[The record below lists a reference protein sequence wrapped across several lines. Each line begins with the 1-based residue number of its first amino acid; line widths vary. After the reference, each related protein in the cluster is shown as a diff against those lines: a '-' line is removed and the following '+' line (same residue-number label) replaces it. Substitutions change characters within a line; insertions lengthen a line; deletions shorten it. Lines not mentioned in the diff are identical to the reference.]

1 MRCCGVGLILG
12 AKLKKKWCF
21 DNFGGFNKPMRFLK
35 PHRFAMIHSFSTHSL
50 LCYLKKIAIY
60 LHIIFNQT
68 LFFNFHLKIIMNQTL
83 FFALIAI
90 SVASSASAQTIHQ
103 ATVNVTTQSV
113 SREVALQS
121 NGGVLKSQ
129 LKPRSGANDKAQT
142 PFIKY
147 FWEYGDGN
155 FSTDER
161 PLHPYNTEGGQ
172 KVQLFM
178 TPCYT
183 LDKIL
188 PVTQTIQTN
197 KSSIA
202 YKSPNESWSGNLRM
216 TSNLSLHNIKA
227 VRANDAFVGI
237 ASLRNPLSDTRN
249 AKLYIFY
256 NKINQVKAVGKILNI
271 KDSRIY
277 RSTEGVFGTESSI
290 VNTLKKDYYDVK
302 VFNINSL
309 DKTARNIFMTFEVL
323 NKTGFE
329 KIKDLDIVA
338 AMVVDGSPNVEQ
350 NTLSFKTASSFD
362 PNNIKA
368 PGLMSFRFVENKP
381 FKFRINFE
389 NIGNNPATSVQVKAT
404 VPDILEA
411 NSIKNIKMM
420 PAFKNNLTRDS
431 AMKYTISPDGKLIT
445 FAFSNIDI
453 SGTKEDWKPKKESS
467 QGYIEYELKPKNG
480 IRKRGFDSNA
490 EIIFDNNTP
499 IIADKDKTNFRNGL
513 SIGVKVGMNYQP
525 NTEGSNYFIGATY
538 SAYRPAG
545 IYLQMEAMVDLTKR
559 IVERDTATSYV
570 TKIPPDTQFGYFKAD
585 SFVFAEKYRRTNSIR
600 LVPIHLR
607 YDFSKFVS
615 VGLGLNADVSFS
627 TVQRFQTPSTIK
639 YYRDFSTQFPTIIA
653 EKCQY
658 GRKQL
663 SSITKTDIDYGI
675 FGDIAFGNYSHGL
688 SVGLRAMQPFKM
700 GSATP
705 ISDIS
710 PSITAQPKPKI
721 SFQIYLSY
729 KIL

>member
-1 MRCCGVGLILG
+1 
-12 AKLKKKWCF
+12 
-21 DNFGGFNKPMRFLK
+21 
-35 PHRFAMIHSFSTHSL
+35 
-50 LCYLKKIAIY
+50 
-60 LHIIFNQT
+60 
-68 LFFNFHLKIIMNQTL
+68 MNQTL

-559 IVERDTATSYV
+559 YVSRDSQKLSGRTDYAPPTNSGLRSYKDSIATV
-570 TKIPPDTQFGYFKAD
+570 
-585 SFVFAEKYRRTNSIR
+585 EKYNFTNSIR
-600 LVPIHLR
+600 FIPVQFR
-607 YDFSKFVS
+607 YDFKFVS
-615 VGLGLNADVSFS
+615 FGIGVNADLSF
-627 TVQRFQTPSTIK
+627 VKEQTYREVTEYK
-639 YYRDFSTQFPTIIA
+639 YYITDPTRVLPPNIP
-653 EKCQY
+653 CY
-658 GRKQL
+658 LGRTGPD
-663 SSITKTDIDYGI
+663 TKNTTKIEFGY
-675 FGDIAFGNYSHGL
+675 FGDLAIGNYSSGI
-688 SVGLRAMQPFKM
+688 SVGIRYNQSVKKDTKPFLQ
-700 GSATP
+700 A
-705 ISDIS
+705 
-710 PSITAQPKPKI
+710 
-721 SFQIYLSY
+721 YLSY

>member
-1 MRCCGVGLILG
+1 MLLSTLIT
-12 AKLKKKWCF
+12 
-21 DNFGGFNKPMRFLK
+21 
-35 PHRFAMIHSFSTHSL
+35 FSVV
-50 LCYLKKIAIY
+50 
-60 LHIIFNQT
+60 F
-68 LFFNFHLKIIMNQTL
+68 
-83 FFALIAI
+83 
-90 SVASSASAQTIHQ
+90 SVSAQTIHQ
-103 ATVNVTTQSV
+103 ATVNVTTQTV

-121 NGGVLKSQ
+121 NGSVLKSQ
-129 LKPRSGANDKAQT
+129 LKPRSGASANAEK

-147 FWEYGDGN
+147 FWEFGDGN
-155 FSTDER
+155 YSTDER
-161 PLHPYNTEGGQ
+161 PLHAYNTEGGQ

-183 LDKIL
+183 LDKIK
-188 PVTQTIQTN
+188 PAIQTVQTN

-202 YKSPNESWSGNLRM
+202 YKSPNESWSGNLRI

-227 VRANDAFVGI
+227 VRANDVFVGI

-256 NKINQVKAVGKILNI
+256 NKINQVKTTGKILML

-277 RSTEGVFGTESSI
+277 RSTEGVYGQESTI
-290 VNTLKKDYYDVK
+290 VEKFKKEYYDVK
-302 VFNINSL
+302 VFKINDL
-309 DKTARNIFMTFEVL
+309 DKNARNVFMTFEVME
-323 NKTGFE
+323 KPGFE
-329 KIKDLDIVA
+329 RIKDLDIVA
-338 AMVVDGSPNVEQ
+338 AVVMDGSPNVEQ

-368 PGLMSFRFVENKP
+368 PGTMSFRFVENKP

-389 NIGNNPATSVQVKAT
+389 NIGNNPATSVKVKAS

-411 NSIKNIKMM
+411 NSIQNVKMV
-420 PAFKNNLTRDS
+420 PAFKNTLTKDS
-431 AMKYTISPDGKLIT
+431 AMKYSISPDGKFINFT
-445 FAFSNIDI
+445 FSNIDI
-453 SGTKEDWKPKKESS
+453 SGIKEDWKPKKKDS
-467 QGYIEYELKPKNG
+467 QGYIEYELKPKKD

-499 IIADKDKTNFRNGL
+499 IIADKDKTYFRTGI
-513 SIGVKVGMNYQP
+513 SIGVKAGVNYQP

-545 IYLQMEAMVDLTKR
+545 IYLQMEAMVDLTKK
-559 IVERDTATSYV
+559 ITQRDTITQRTTLKSTTQDARLGYTANY
-570 TKIPPDTQFGYFKAD
+570 DTL
-585 SFVFAEKYRRTNSIR
+585 VFSEKYARTNSIR
-600 LVPIHLR
+600 IVPVHFR

-627 TVQRFQTPSTIK
+627 TIQRFQTPSTIK
-639 YYRDFSTQFPTIIA
+639 YRFINTTVIASETCQF
-653 EKCQY
+653 
-658 GRKQL
+658 GRKQI

-688 SVGLRAMQPFKM
+688 SFGLRAMQPFKM

-710 PSITAQPKPKI
+710 PETSSKPKPKI
-721 SFQIYLSY
+721 SFQLYVSY

>member
-1 MRCCGVGLILG
+1 
-12 AKLKKKWCF
+12 
-21 DNFGGFNKPMRFLK
+21 
-35 PHRFAMIHSFSTHSL
+35 
-50 LCYLKKIAIY
+50 
-60 LHIIFNQT
+60 
-68 LFFNFHLKIIMNQTL
+68 MNQTL
-83 FFALIAI
+83 LTTLIALSVI
-90 SVASSASAQTIHQ
+90 SSMSAQTLHQ

-121 NGGVLKSQ
+121 NGVALKSQ
-129 LKPRSGANDKAQT
+129 LKPRSGASANAEK

-147 FWEYGDGN
+147 FWEFGDGT
-155 FSTDER
+155 FSTDEK
-161 PLHPYNTEGGQ
+161 PLHTYNTEGGQ

-183 LDKIL
+183 LDKIK
-188 PVTQTIQTN
+188 PAIQTIQTN

-202 YKSPNESWSGNLRM
+202 SKNPEPSWKGTLLM
-216 TSNLSLHNIKA
+216 TSNLTLHNIKA
-227 VRANDAFVGI
+227 VRANDVFVGI
-237 ASLRNPLSDTRN
+237 ASLRNPLSDKRN

-256 NKINQVKAVGKILNI
+256 NKKNQVKEAKKILLL
-271 KDSRIY
+271 KDARIY
-277 RSTEGVFGTESSI
+277 RTTEGVYGQESAMI
-290 VNTLKKDYYDVK
+290 NKLNKDYYDVK
-302 VFNINSL
+302 VFKVNEL
-309 DKTARNIFMTFEVL
+309 DKTARNVFMTFEVME
-323 NKTGFE
+323 KPGFE
-329 KIKDLDIVA
+329 RIKDLDIVA

-411 NSIKNIKMM
+411 SSIQNIKMV
-420 PAFKNNLTRDS
+420 PAFTTNNVRDS
-431 AMKYTISPDGKLIT
+431 AMKYTISSDGKFIN

-453 SGTKEDWKPKKESS
+453 SGIKEDWKPKKKAS
-467 QGYIEYELKPKNG
+467 QGYIEYELKPKQG

-499 IIADKDKTNFRNGL
+499 IIADKDKTQFRDGL
-513 SIGVKVGMNYQP
+513 SIGVKAGMNYQP

-538 SAYRPAG
+538 SSYRPAG

-559 IVERDTATSYV
+559 IVEHDTATSYV

-600 LVPIHLR
+600 LVPIHFR

>member
-1 MRCCGVGLILG
+1 MLLSTLIT
-12 AKLKKKWCF
+12 
-21 DNFGGFNKPMRFLK
+21 
-35 PHRFAMIHSFSTHSL
+35 FSVV
-50 LCYLKKIAIY
+50 
-60 LHIIFNQT
+60 F
-68 LFFNFHLKIIMNQTL
+68 
-83 FFALIAI
+83 
-90 SVASSASAQTIHQ
+90 SVSAQTIHQ
-103 ATVNVTTQSV
+103 ATVNVITQSV

-121 NGGVLKSQ
+121 NGSVLKSQ
-129 LKPRSGANDKAQT
+129 LKPRSGASANAEK

-147 FWEYGDGN
+147 FWEFGDGSY
-155 FSTDER
+155 STEER

-183 LDKIL
+183 LDKIK
-188 PVTQTIQTN
+188 PAFQTIQTN

-202 YKSPNESWSGNLRM
+202 YKSSNESWNGNLRM

-227 VRANDAFVGI
+227 VRANDVFVSI
-237 ASLRNPLSDTRN
+237 ASLRNPLNTTSN

-256 NKINQVKAVGKILNI
+256 NKKDQVKAAGKIFML

-277 RSTEGVFGTESSI
+277 RTTEGVYGQESAI
-290 VNTLKKDYYDVK
+290 IEKLNKDYYDVK
-302 VFNINSL
+302 VFKVNDL
-309 DKTARNIFMTFEVL
+309 DKTARNVFMTFEVME
-323 NKTGFE
+323 KPGFE
-329 KIKDLDIVA
+329 RIKDLDIVA
-338 AMVVDGSPNVEQ
+338 AVVMDGSTNVEQ
-350 NTLSFKTASSFD
+350 NILSFKTASSFD

-368 PGLMSFRFVENKP
+368 PGTMSFRFVENKP

-389 NIGNNPATSVQVKAT
+389 NIGNNPATSVKVKAT
-404 VPDILEA
+404 VPNILEA
-411 NSIKNIKMM
+411 NSIQNIKMV
-420 PAFKNNLTRDS
+420 PAFKNTLTKDS
-431 AMKYTISPDGKLIT
+431 AMKYTISPDGKFIT

-453 SGTKEDWKPKKESS
+453 SGTKEDLKFKKKDS
-467 QGYIEYELKPKNG
+467 QGFIEYELKPKKD

-490 EIIFDNNTP
+490 EIIFDNNAP
-499 IIADKDKTNFRNGL
+499 IIADKDKTDFRTGISL
-513 SIGVKVGMNYQP
+513 GVKAGMNYQP

-538 SAYRPAG
+538 SGYRPAG

-559 IVERDTATSYV
+559 VVERDTATRYI
-570 TKIPPDTQFGYFKAD
+570 TKLPLETQYNYIQAD

-600 LVPIHLR
+600 LVPVHLR

-639 YYRDFSTQFPTIIA
+639 YRRNISTQTPIIVA

-705 ISDIS
+705 ISDVS
-710 PSITAQPKPKI
+710 PTLTAQPKPKI
-721 SFQIYLSY
+721 SFQLYLSY

>member
-1 MRCCGVGLILG
+1 M
-12 AKLKKKWCF
+12 
-21 DNFGGFNKPMRFLK
+21 
-35 PHRFAMIHSFSTHSL
+35 S
-50 LCYLKKIAIY
+50 
-60 LHIIFNQT
+60 IIFNQT
-68 LFFNFHLKIIMNQTL
+68 LFLNFHLKIIMNQML
-83 FFALIAI
+83 LSALIAI
-90 SVASSASAQTIHQ
+90 GVVSSVSAQTIHQ

-121 NGGVLKSQ
+121 NGSVLKSQ
-129 LKPRSGANDKAQT
+129 LKPRSGASDKASQ

-147 FWEYGDGN
+147 FWEFGDGN

-161 PLHPYNTEGGQ
+161 PLHPYKIEGSQ

-183 LDKIL
+183 LDKIKPAL
-188 PVTQTIQTN
+188 QIVQTS

-202 YKSPNESWSGNLRM
+202 YKSPNESWSGIIRM

-227 VRANDAFVGI
+227 VRSNDVFVGI

-256 NKINQVKAVGKILNI
+256 NKKDQVKEVKKILLL
-271 KDSRIY
+271 KDTRIY
-277 RSTEGVFGTESSI
+277 RTTEGVYGQESGI
-290 VNTLKKDYYDVK
+290 IEKLNKDYYDVK
-302 VFNINSL
+302 VFKVNEL
-309 DKTARNIFMTFEVL
+309 DKTARNVFMTFEVME
-323 NKTGFE
+323 KAGFE

-368 PGLMSFRFVENKP
+368 PGTMSFRFVENKP

-389 NIGNNPATSVQVKAT
+389 NIGNNPATSVKVKAS

-411 NSIKNIKMM
+411 TSIQNIKMI
-420 PAFKNNLTRDS
+420 PAFKTNNARDS
-431 AMKYTISPDGKLIT
+431 AMKYTISPDGKFIE

-453 SGTKEDWKPKKESS
+453 SGIKEDWKPKKEAS
-467 QGYIEYELKPKNG
+467 QGYIEYELKPKKD

-499 IIADKDKTNFRNGL
+499 IIADKDKTDFRTGISL
-513 SIGVKVGMNYQP
+513 GVKAGMNYQP

-538 SAYRPAG
+538 SGYRPAG
-545 IYLQMEAMVDLTKR
+545 IYLQMEAMIDLTKR
-559 IVERDTATSYV
+559 IVERDTATSYI
-570 TKIPPDTQFGYFKAD
+570 TKLQPDTRLGYIQAD

-600 LVPIHLR
+600 LVPVHFR

-639 YYRDFSTQFPTIIA
+639 YRRDNSTQTPIILT

-705 ISDIS
+705 ISDVL
-710 PSITAQPKPKI
+710 PATTAQPKPKI
-721 SFQIYLSY
+721 SFQLYLSY

>member
-1 MRCCGVGLILG
+1 MQ
-12 AKLKKKWCF
+12 
-21 DNFGGFNKPMRFLK
+21 
-35 PHRFAMIHSFSTHSL
+35 
-50 LCYLKKIAIY
+50 
-60 LHIIFNQT
+60 QT
-68 LFFNFHLKIIMNQTL
+68 LLSTL
-83 FFALIAI
+83 MVFG
-90 SVASSASAQTIHQ
+90 VVSSMSAQTIHQ
-103 ATVNVTTQSV
+103 ATINVNTQSV

-121 NGGVLKSQ
+121 NGSVLKSQ
-129 LKPRSGANDKAQT
+129 LKPRSGASDKAAQ

-147 FWEYGDGN
+147 FWEFGDGN
-155 FSTDER
+155 YSTDER
-161 PLHPYNTEGGQ
+161 PLHPYKVDGSQ

-183 LDKIL
+183 LDKIK
-188 PVTQTIQTN
+188 PAIQTVQTS

-227 VRANDAFVGI
+227 VRSNDVFVGI

-256 NKINQVKAVGKILNI
+256 NKKDQVKEAKKILLL
-271 KDSRIY
+271 KDTRIY
-277 RSTEGVFGTESSI
+277 RTTEGVYAQESAI
-290 VNTLKKDYYDVK
+290 IEKINKDYYDVK
-302 VFNINSL
+302 VFKVNEL
-309 DKTARNIFMTFEVL
+309 DKTARNVFMTFEVME
-323 NKTGFE
+323 KPGFE
-329 KIKDLDIVA
+329 KIKDLDVLA
-338 AMVVDGSPNVEQ
+338 AMVIDGSPNVEQ
-350 NTLSFKTASSFD
+350 NALSFKTASSFD

-389 NIGNNPATSVQVKAT
+389 NIGNNPATSVIVKAT
-404 VPDILEA
+404 IPDILEA
-411 NSIKNIKMM
+411 NSIQNIKMV
-420 PAFKNNLTRDS
+420 PAFKANNVRDS
-431 AMKYTISPDGKLIT
+431 AMKYTISPDGKFIT

-453 SGTKEDWKPKKESS
+453 SGIKEEWKPKKEAS
-467 QGYIEYELKPKNG
+467 QGYIEYELKPKKD

-490 EIIFDNNTP
+490 EIVFDNNTP
-499 IIADKDKTNFRNGL
+499 IIADKDNTQFRDGL
-513 SIGVKVGMNYQP
+513 SIGVKAGMNYQP

-538 SAYRPAG
+538 SGYRPAR

-559 IVERDTATSYV
+559 IVERDTATSYI
-570 TKIPPDTQFGYFKAD
+570 TKIPAETQFNYFKAD

-607 YDFSKFVS
+607 YDFLKFVS

-639 YYRDFSTQFPTIIA
+639 YRFINTTAIAA
-653 EKCQY
+653 EKCQF

-705 ISDIS
+705 ISDIL
-710 PSITAQPKPKI
+710 PVATAQPKPKI

>member
-1 MRCCGVGLILG
+1 ML
-12 AKLKKKWCF
+12 
-21 DNFGGFNKPMRFLK
+21 
-35 PHRFAMIHSFSTHSL
+35 FS
-50 LCYLKKIAIY
+50 
-60 LHIIFNQT
+60 
-68 LFFNFHLKIIMNQTL
+68 
-83 FFALIAI
+83 ALIAI
-90 SVASSASAQTIHQ
+90 GVVSSMSAQTIHQ

-121 NGGVLKSQ
+121 NGMTLKSQ
-129 LKPRSGANDKAQT
+129 LKPRSGASANAEK

-147 FWEYGDGN
+147 FWEFGDGN
-155 FSTDER
+155 YSIEER
-161 PLHPYNTEGGQ
+161 PMYPYKIDGSQ
-172 KVQLFM
+172 KVQLIM

-183 LDKIL
+183 LDKIK
-188 PVTQTIQTN
+188 PAFQTIQTN
-197 KSSIA
+197 VSSIA
-202 YKSPNESWSGNLRM
+202 YKSLNEAWKGNLRL
-216 TSNLSLHNIKA
+216 TSNLSLNNIKA
-227 VRANDAFVGI
+227 VRANDVFVGI

-256 NKINQVKAVGKILNI
+256 NKINQVKTTGKILML

-277 RSTEGVFGTESSI
+277 RSTEGVYGAESSI
-290 VNTLKKDYYDVK
+290 VNVLKKDFYDVK
-302 VFNINSL
+302 VFNINGL
-309 DKTARNIFMTFEVL
+309 DKTDRNVFMTFEVME
-323 NKTGFE
+323 KTGFE

-368 PGLMSFRFVENKP
+368 PGLVSFRFVENKP

-389 NIGNNPATSVQVKAT
+389 NIGNNPATSVKVKAS

-411 NSIKNIKMM
+411 NSIQNIKMV
-420 PAFKNNLTRDS
+420 PAFTTNNVRDS
-431 AMKYTISPDGKLIT
+431 AMKYTISPDGKFIT

-453 SGTKEDWKPKKESS
+453 SGTKEEWKFKKKAS
-467 QGYIEYELKPKNG
+467 QGYIEYELKPKKG
-480 IRKRGFDSNA
+480 IRKHGFDSNA

-499 IIADKDKTNFRNGL
+499 IIADKDKTDFRTGISL
-513 SIGVKVGMNYQP
+513 GVKAGMNYQP

-538 SAYRPAG
+538 SGYRPAG

-559 IVERDTATSYV
+559 IVERDTATSYI
-570 TKIPPDTQFGYFKAD
+570 TKLPVETQYNYTKAD
-585 SFVFAEKYRRTNSIR
+585 SFVFAEKYRRTTSIR
-600 LVPIHLR
+600 LVPVHLR
-607 YDFSKFVS
+607 YDFSKFIS

-639 YYRDFSTQFPTIIA
+639 YYRSNSTQFPTIIT

-658 GRKQL
+658 GRKQIN
-663 SSITKTDIDYGI
+663 SITKTDIDYGI

-705 ISDIS
+705 ISDVLPIA
-710 PSITAQPKPKI
+710 TAQPKPKI

>member
-1 MRCCGVGLILG
+1 ML
-12 AKLKKKWCF
+12 
-21 DNFGGFNKPMRFLK
+21 
-35 PHRFAMIHSFSTHSL
+35 FS
-50 LCYLKKIAIY
+50 
-60 LHIIFNQT
+60 
-68 LFFNFHLKIIMNQTL
+68 
-83 FFALIAI
+83 ALIAI
-90 SVASSASAQTIHQ
+90 GVVSSMSAQTIHQ

-121 NGGVLKSQ
+121 NGMTLKSQ
-129 LKPRSGANDKAQT
+129 LKPRSGASANAEK

-147 FWEYGDGN
+147 FWEFGDGN
-155 FSTDER
+155 YSIEER
-161 PLHPYNTEGGQ
+161 PMYPYKIDGSQ
-172 KVQLFM
+172 KVQLIM

-183 LDKIL
+183 LDKIK
-188 PVTQTIQTN
+188 PAFQTIQTN
-197 KSSIA
+197 VSSIA
-202 YKSPNESWSGNLRM
+202 YKSLNEAWKGNLRL
-216 TSNLSLHNIKA
+216 TSNLSLNNIKA
-227 VRANDAFVGI
+227 VRANDVFVGI

-256 NKINQVKAVGKILNI
+256 NKINQVKTTGKILML

-277 RSTEGVFGTESSI
+277 RSTEGVYGTESSI
-290 VNTLKKDYYDVK
+290 VNVLKKDFYDVK
-302 VFNINSL
+302 VFNINGL
-309 DKTARNIFMTFEVL
+309 DKTDRNVFMTFEVME
-323 NKTGFE
+323 KTGFE

-368 PGLMSFRFVENKP
+368 PGLVSFRFVENKP

-389 NIGNNPATSVQVKAT
+389 NIGNNPATSVKVKAS

-411 NSIKNIKMM
+411 NSIQNIKMV
-420 PAFKNNLTRDS
+420 PAFTTNNVRDS
-431 AMKYTISPDGKLIT
+431 AMKYTISPDGKFIT

-453 SGTKEDWKPKKESS
+453 SGTKEEWKFKKKAS
-467 QGYIEYELKPKNG
+467 QGYIEYELKPKND
-480 IRKRGFDSNA
+480 IRKHGFDSNA

-499 IIADKDKTNFRNGL
+499 IIADKDKTDFRTGISL
-513 SIGVKVGMNYQP
+513 GVKAGMNYQP

-538 SAYRPAG
+538 SGYRPAG

-559 IVERDTATSYV
+559 IVERDTATSYI
-570 TKIPPDTQFGYFKAD
+570 TKLPVETQYNYTKAD

-600 LVPIHLR
+600 LVPVHLR
-607 YDFSKFVS
+607 YDFSKFIS

-639 YYRDFSTQFPTIIA
+639 YYRSNSTQFPTIIT

-658 GRKQL
+658 GRKQIN
-663 SSITKTDIDYGI
+663 SITKTDIDYGI

-705 ISDIS
+705 ISDVLPIA
-710 PSITAQPKPKI
+710 TAQPKPKI

>member
-1 MRCCGVGLILG
+1 
-12 AKLKKKWCF
+12 
-21 DNFGGFNKPMRFLK
+21 
-35 PHRFAMIHSFSTHSL
+35 
-50 LCYLKKIAIY
+50 
-60 LHIIFNQT
+60 
-68 LFFNFHLKIIMNQTL
+68 MNQTL
-83 FFALIAI
+83 FTTLIALSVI
-90 SVASSASAQTIHQ
+90 SSVSAQTLHQ
-103 ATVNVTTQSV
+103 ATVNVNTQSV

-121 NGGVLKSQ
+121 NGSILKSQ
-129 LKPRSGANDKAQT
+129 LKPRSGASDKAAQ

-147 FWEYGDGN
+147 FWEFGDGN
-155 FSTDER
+155 YSTDER
-161 PLHPYNTEGGQ
+161 PLHAYNTEGGQ

-183 LDKIL
+183 LDKIK
-188 PVTQTIQTN
+188 PAIQTIQTS

-216 TSNLSLHNIKA
+216 SSNLSLHNIKA
-227 VRANDAFVGI
+227 VRANDVFVGI
-237 ASLRNPLSDTRN
+237 ASLRNPLTDTRN

-256 NKINQVKAVGKILNI
+256 NKINQVKTTGKILML
-271 KDSRIY
+271 KDTRIY
-277 RSTEGVFGTESSI
+277 RSTEGVYGAESSI
-290 VNTLKKDYYDVK
+290 VNALKKDFYDVK

-309 DKTARNIFMTFEVL
+309 DKTARNIFMTFEVME
-323 NKTGFE
+323 KTGFE

-338 AMVVDGSPNVEQ
+338 AVVMDGSPNVEQ

-368 PGLMSFRFVENKP
+368 PGLLSFRYVKNKP

-389 NIGNNPATSVQVKAT
+389 NIGNNPATSVKVKAT

-411 NSIKNIKMM
+411 SSIQNIKMV
-420 PAFKNNLTRDS
+420 PAFTTNNVRDS
-431 AMKYTISPDGKLIT
+431 AMKYIISPDGKFIT

-453 SGTKEDWKPKKESS
+453 SGTKEDWKPKKKAS
-467 QGYIEYELKPKNG
+467 QGYIEYELKPKQG

-499 IIADKDKTNFRNGL
+499 IIADKDKTDFRTGISL
-513 SIGVKVGMNYQP
+513 GVKAGMNYQP

-538 SAYRPAG
+538 SGYRPAG

-570 TKIPPDTQFGYFKAD
+570 TKIPVETQYNYFKAD
-585 SFVFAEKYRRTNSIR
+585 SFVFAEKYARTNSIR

-627 TVQRFQTPSTIK
+627 TVQRFQTPSTVK
-639 YYRDFSTQFPTIIA
+639 YRYIIRPEIIGI

-705 ISDIS
+705 ISDVA
-710 PSITAQPKPKI
+710 PVVTAQPKPKI

>member
-1 MRCCGVGLILG
+1 M
-12 AKLKKKWCF
+12 
-21 DNFGGFNKPMRFLK
+21 MQ
-35 PHRFAMIHSFSTHSL
+35 
-50 LCYLKKIAIY
+50 
-60 LHIIFNQT
+60 QT
-68 LFFNFHLKIIMNQTL
+68 LLST
-83 FFALIAI
+83 LIAF
-90 SVASSASAQTIHQ
+90 SVVSSASAQTIHQ

-121 NGGVLKSQ
+121 NGSVLKSQ
-129 LKPRSGANDKAQT
+129 LKPRSGASDKAAQ

-147 FWEYGDGN
+147 FWEFGDGN
-155 FSTDER
+155 YSTDER
-161 PLHPYNTEGGQ
+161 PLHAYNTEGGQ

-183 LDKIL
+183 LDKIK
-188 PVTQTIQTN
+188 PAVQTIQAN

-216 TSNLSLHNIKA
+216 SSNLSLHNIKA
-227 VRANDAFVGI
+227 VRANDVFVGI

-256 NKINQVKAVGKILNI
+256 NKINQVKTTGKILML

-277 RSTEGVFGTESSI
+277 RSTEGVYGAESSI
-290 VNTLKKDYYDVK
+290 VNTLKKDFYDVK

-309 DKTARNIFMTFEVL
+309 DKNARNVFMTFEVME
-323 NKTGFE
+323 KTGFE

-389 NIGNNPATSVQVKAT
+389 NIGNSPATSVQVKAT

-411 NSIKNIKMM
+411 SSIQNIKMV
-420 PAFKNNLTRDS
+420 PAFKNNSPRDS
-431 AMKYTISPDGKLIT
+431 AMKYTISPDGKFIN

-453 SGTKEDWKPKKESS
+453 SGTKEEWKPKKESS

-480 IRKRGFDSNA
+480 IRKREFDSNA
-490 EIIFDNNTP
+490 EIIFDNNAP
-499 IIADKDKTNFRNGL
+499 IIADKDKTAFRDGM
-513 SIGVKVGMNYQP
+513 SIGIKAGMNYQP

-559 IVERDTATSYV
+559 ITHRDT
-570 TKIPPDTQFGYFKAD
+570 ITQQTNLKTNTQDSRLGYTANYD
-585 SFVFAEKYRRTNSIR
+585 SLVFSEKYARTNSIR
-600 LVPIHLR
+600 IVPIHLR

-639 YYRDFSTQFPTIIA
+639 YFRDISTQIPKIVPET
-653 EKCQY
+653 CQY

-710 PSITAQPKPKI
+710 PTATAQPKPKI

>member
-1 MRCCGVGLILG
+1 
-12 AKLKKKWCF
+12 
-21 DNFGGFNKPMRFLK
+21 
-35 PHRFAMIHSFSTHSL
+35 
-50 LCYLKKIAIY
+50 
-60 LHIIFNQT
+60 
-68 LFFNFHLKIIMNQTL
+68 MNQTL
-83 FFALIAI
+83 FTTLIALSVI
-90 SVASSASAQTIHQ
+90 SSVSAQTLHQ
-103 ATVNVTTQSV
+103 ATVNVNTQSV

-121 NGGVLKSQ
+121 NGSILKSQ
-129 LKPRSGANDKAQT
+129 LKPRSGASDKAAQ

-147 FWEYGDGN
+147 FWEFGDGN
-155 FSTDER
+155 YSTDER
-161 PLHPYNTEGGQ
+161 PLHAYNTEGGQ

-183 LDKIL
+183 LDKIK
-188 PVTQTIQTN
+188 PAIQTIQTS

-216 TSNLSLHNIKA
+216 SSNLSLHNIKA
-227 VRANDAFVGI
+227 VRANDVFVGI
-237 ASLRNPLSDTRN
+237 ASVRNPLSDTRN

-256 NKINQVKAVGKILNI
+256 NKINQVKTTGKILML
-271 KDSRIY
+271 KDTRIY
-277 RSTEGVFGTESSI
+277 RTTEGVYGAESSM
-290 VNTLKKDYYDVK
+290 VNALKKDFYDVK

-309 DKTARNIFMTFEVL
+309 DKTARNIFMTFEVME
-323 NKTGFE
+323 KTGFE

-368 PGLMSFRFVENKP
+368 PGLLSFRFVENKP

-389 NIGNNPATSVQVKAT
+389 NIGNNPATSVKVKAT

-411 NSIKNIKMM
+411 SSIQNIKMV
-420 PAFKNNLTRDS
+420 PAFTTNSVRDS
-431 AMKYTISPDGKLIT
+431 AMKYIISPDGKFIT

-453 SGTKEDWKPKKESS
+453 SGTKEDWKPKKKAS
-467 QGYIEYELKPKNG
+467 QGYIEYELKPKQG

-490 EIIFDNNTP
+490 EIIFDNNIP
-499 IIADKDKTNFRNGL
+499 IIADKDKTAFRNGL
-513 SIGVKVGMNYQP
+513 SIGIKAGMNYQP

-538 SAYRPAG
+538 SGYRPAG

-559 IVERDTATSYV
+559 ITQRDTITQKTTLKTNDQDFRLNYIATY
-570 TKIPPDTQFGYFKAD
+570 DTL
-585 SFVFAEKYRRTNSIR
+585 VFSEKYARTNSIR

-627 TVQRFQTPSTIK
+627 TIQRFQTPSTIK
-639 YYRDFSTQFPTIIA
+639 YYRSNSTQFPTIVA
-653 EKCQY
+653 ETCKF

-688 SVGLRAMQPFKM
+688 SLGLRAMQPFKM

-705 ISDIS
+705 ISDIL
-710 PSITAQPKPKI
+710 PVATAQPKPKI

>member
-1 MRCCGVGLILG
+1 MLLSTLIT
-12 AKLKKKWCF
+12 
-21 DNFGGFNKPMRFLK
+21 
-35 PHRFAMIHSFSTHSL
+35 FSVV
-50 LCYLKKIAIY
+50 
-60 LHIIFNQT
+60 F
-68 LFFNFHLKIIMNQTL
+68 
-83 FFALIAI
+83 
-90 SVASSASAQTIHQ
+90 SVSAQTIHQ
-103 ATVNVTTQSV
+103 ATVNVITQSV

-121 NGGVLKSQ
+121 NGSVLKSQ
-129 LKPRSGANDKAQT
+129 LKPRSGASANAEK

-147 FWEYGDGN
+147 FWEFGDGSY
-155 FSTDER
+155 STEER

-183 LDKIL
+183 LDKIK
-188 PVTQTIQTN
+188 PAFQTIQTN

-202 YKSPNESWSGNLRM
+202 YKSSNESWNGNLRM

-227 VRANDAFVGI
+227 VRANDVFVSI
-237 ASLRNPLSDTRN
+237 ASLRNPLNTTSN

-256 NKINQVKAVGKILNI
+256 NKKDQVKAAGKIFML

-277 RSTEGVFGTESSI
+277 RTTEGVYGQESAI
-290 VNTLKKDYYDVK
+290 IEKLNKDYYDVK
-302 VFNINSL
+302 VFKVNDL
-309 DKTARNIFMTFEVL
+309 DKTARNVFMTFEVME
-323 NKTGFE
+323 KPGFE
-329 KIKDLDIVA
+329 RIKDLDIVA
-338 AMVVDGSPNVEQ
+338 AVVMDGSTNVEQ
-350 NTLSFKTASSFD
+350 NILSFKTASSFD

-368 PGLMSFRFVENKP
+368 PGTMSFRFIDNKP

-389 NIGNNPATSVQVKAT
+389 NIGNNPATSVKVKTT

-411 NSIKNIKMM
+411 NSIQNIKMV
-420 PAFKNNLTRDS
+420 PAYTNTLTKDS
-431 AMKYTISPDGKLIT
+431 AMKYTISPDGKFIT

-453 SGTKEDWKPKKESS
+453 SGTKEDLKFKKKDS
-467 QGYIEYELKPKNG
+467 QGFIEYELKPKKD

-490 EIIFDNNTP
+490 EIIFDNNAP
-499 IIADKDKTNFRNGL
+499 IIADKDKTDFRTGISL
-513 SIGVKVGMNYQP
+513 GVKAGMNYQP

-538 SAYRPAG
+538 SGYRPAG

-559 IVERDTATSYV
+559 VVERDTATRYI
-570 TKIPPDTQFGYFKAD
+570 TKLPLETQYNYIQAD

-600 LVPIHLR
+600 LVPVHLR

-639 YYRDFSTQFPTIIA
+639 YRRNISTQTPIIVA

-705 ISDIS
+705 ISDVS
-710 PSITAQPKPKI
+710 PTLTAQPKPKI
-721 SFQIYLSY
+721 SFQLYLSY